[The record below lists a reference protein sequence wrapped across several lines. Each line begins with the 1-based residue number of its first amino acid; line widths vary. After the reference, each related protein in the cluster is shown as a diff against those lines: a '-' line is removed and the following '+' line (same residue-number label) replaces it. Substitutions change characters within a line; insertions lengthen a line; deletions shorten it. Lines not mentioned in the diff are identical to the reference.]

1 MSGRSVQL
9 ALSVPV
15 ALAVGVGVFFLTCMV
30 EPAQH
35 ATLNFGTEYARMAT
49 DPFGLIGSFPHR
61 ILSPLLAHLLGLAGD
76 RYWMFA
82 HGVTALMIAVVF
94 AAARRHNAS
103 FWQSLTLTTVIGFT
117 GTVQIYKGHV
127 GYPDPLTFL
136 LLTASLMALE
146 RPLVFWALMLLD
158 VLHHEQ
164 IFFFW
169 PWLLYRRRVAG
180 ARLWHDLLGVA
191 AVAGAYVGWR
201 YYVGAHA
208 VNEKL
213 TLDHYLG
220 LTYFPVGTL
229 GLASLNVVSTY
240 IWFGVLPVLVCW
252 HAFVDGFRRAG
263 FGILLYVLSIFAIFA
278 VAHDVYRFTC
288 FLFVP
293 VFFAGLRLLRE
304 RDGGLIL
311 AHLGVATVAAVVLQ
325 RQVFVDVA
333 GEVMKHLPTP
343 VPSIV
348 PEVIP
353 AMWGTF
359 AWYGGALLA
368 TLVVGWAWARRTR
381 TPNEPVAPPDAAP
394 PLGADDVGDLHP
406 NPDEAITRLSLPLE
420 SEREPPQQ

>member
-1 MSGRSVQL
+1 MSSRSVQL
-9 ALSVPV
+9 ALSSVL

-30 EPAQH
+30 EPAQR

-61 ILSPLLAHLLGLAGD
+61 ILSPLLAHVLGFAGD

-82 HGVTALMIAVVF
+82 HGVTALMIAVLF
-94 AAARRHNAS
+94 AAARQHGAT
-103 FWQSLTLTTVIGFT
+103 FWESLTLTTVIGFT
-117 GTVQIYKGHV
+117 GAVQIYKGHV

-146 RPLVFWALMLLD
+146 RPLVFWALMLLN
-158 VLHHEQ
+158 VVHHEQ

-169 PWLLYRRRVAG
+169 PWLLYRRWHAG
-180 ARLWHDLLGVA
+180 ARLWHDLLGVV

-208 VNEKL
+208 ADEKL

-252 HAFVDGFRRAG
+252 HAFVDGFRKAG

-311 AHLGVATVAAVVLQ
+311 AHLGVVTVVAVVLQ

-343 VPSIV
+343 VPAIV

-353 AMWGTF
+353 AMWRTF
-359 AWYGGALLA
+359 ACYGGAVAA
-368 TLVVGWAWARRTR
+368 TLFVGWAWARGARTAAAR
-381 TPNEPVAPPDAAP
+381 VVPPEGPSRFGTDERA
-394 PLGADDVGDLHP
+394 VHP
-406 NPDEAITRLSLPLE
+406 SPDEAITRLSLPRDV
-420 SEREPPQQ
+420 EREPPQQ